1 MVLILGL
8 MACAVLLV
16 GVGDRL
22 RLPWP
27 VLMVLLGLGVTLI
40 PGLPDDLPIAPE
52 LILPLFLPP
61 LLFATAQRTSW
72 AQCKLRWKSILAMAV
87 LLVVVTIACV
97 AATAYLLIPAIGVS
111 AAIVLG
117 ALLSPPDPVAVEAVA
132 GPLKMPRRI
141 LSTLHVEGLFND
153 ATAIVVFQVALTATV
168 QDVDFRVSTALLQ
181 FIIGLVAAVAIGLVL
196 AGAARGLTRLVTS
209 TAGANGLT
217 VILPFV
223 VYVVA
228 EHVHAS
234 GVVAVV
240 VAALQ
245 YRAIGDVDAA
255 AARLGHRALWDVV
268 ELLVTG
274 VAFGLIGLDAKQVVL
289 GAGDD
294 LPAMLGRSL
303 ILAGVVVLVRTVW
316 MLAAQALLRRRTDPN
331 LAPRRVREAVL
342 MSWCGMR
349 GLATLA
355 LALSLPLTTASGAP
369 FPYRGEIV
377 LTAVTVLTVT
387 LVLGGLTLP
396 SGLRVLGIKESAAVE
411 EAAEQLVR
419 DRAQRASL
427 ARMTEL
433 KTELDLPEELRQSMA
448 ERLGH
453 LSERLAGEPVSESER
468 AKVEQ
473 MQKHWKTWQLVQTE
487 SLAAARRAVEQARR
501 EPGIDPEAADRV
513 LERLDR
519 RAVMLD

>member
-1 MVLILGL
+1 METLLLILGL
-8 MACAVLLV
+8 MTGAVLLV

-27 VLMVLLGLGVTLI
+27 VLMVLLGLGVALV
-40 PGLPDDLPIAPE
+40 PGLPNELPIAPE

-72 AQCKLRWKSILAMAV
+72 AQCKLRWRSILAMAV

-97 AATAYLLIPAIGVS
+97 ALTAYLLIPAIGVS

-117 ALLSPPDPVAVEAVA
+117 ALVSPPDPVAVEAVA

-153 ATAIVVFQVALTATV
+153 ATAIVVFQVALASTV
-168 QDVDFRVSTALLQ
+168 RDVEFEVSEVLVQ
-181 FIIGLVAAVAIGLVL
+181 FVFGLVAAVLIGLVL
-196 AGAARGLTRLVTS
+196 AGAARALTRVVSS

-223 VYVVA
+223 VYAVA
-228 EHVHAS
+228 ERLDAS

-255 AARLGHRALWDVV
+255 SARLGHRALWDVV

-289 GAGDD
+289 DAGAD

-303 ILAGVVVLVRTVW
+303 VMVAVVIGVRALW
-316 MLAAQALLRRRTDPN
+316 MLGAQALLRRRKDPN
-331 LAPRRVREAVL
+331 LAPRRVRESVV
-342 MSWCGMR
+342 MTWCGMR

-355 LALSLPLTTASGAP
+355 LALSLPMTTANGTP

-387 LVLGGLTLP
+387 LVVGGLTLP
-396 SGLRVLGIKESAAVE
+396 AGLQALGIKERAEVE

-419 DRAQRASL
+419 VRAQQASI

-433 KTELDLPEELRQSMA
+433 QAELDLP
-448 ERLGH
+448 
-453 LSERLAGEPVSESER
+453 
-468 AKVEQ
+468 
-473 MQKHWKTWQLVQTE
+473 
-487 SLAAARRAVEQARR
+487 
-501 EPGIDPEAADRV
+501 
-513 LERLDR
+513 
-519 RAVMLD
+519 